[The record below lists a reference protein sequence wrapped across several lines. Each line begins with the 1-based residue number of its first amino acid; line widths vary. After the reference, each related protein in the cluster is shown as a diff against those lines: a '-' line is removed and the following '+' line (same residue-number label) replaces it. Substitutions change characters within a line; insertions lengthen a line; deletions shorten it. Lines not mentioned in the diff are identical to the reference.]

1 MLPHQSRFTSSP
13 TSASEMIPPRLRHVK
28 WFFTKLLKLQ
38 NSVFA
43 NALRRITPISIA
55 VLRFLAGSTYF
66 PGHRTRRVVSSS
78 RRQHKGDAVKFP
90 RARVQTPGSHDKK
103 RSLYTMYGGAFSYL
117 SAPNTSPPSML
128 HFQQAP

>member
-1 MLPHQSRFTSSP
+1 MRPQALPNTIQMKRKGVKRHLLGL
-13 TSASEMIPPRLRHVK
+13 ERLA
-28 WFFTKLLKLQ
+28 LQ
-38 NSVFA
+38 
-43 NALRRITPISIA
+43 RITPISIA